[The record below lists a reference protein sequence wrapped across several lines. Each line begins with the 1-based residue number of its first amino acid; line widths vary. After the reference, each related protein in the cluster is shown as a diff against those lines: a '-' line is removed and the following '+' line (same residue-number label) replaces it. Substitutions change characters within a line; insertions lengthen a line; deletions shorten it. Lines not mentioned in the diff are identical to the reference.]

1 MTDIYLNET
10 EAKLLLEMPKIKEN
24 DNIYSISQSGGKLIV
39 PLLSIDKRER
49 FYLDLSINRIDI
61 KKGKY
66 QSRARQVFVLARI
79 DFNGSP
85 HRNPDGT
92 IVNCPHL
99 HIYTEQYADKFAID
113 LPKEYFTYTNDLF
126 KLLDEFMRYC
136 NIVNPPII
144 QRSLF

>member
-1 MTDIYLNET
+1 MMDIYLNED
-10 EAKLLLEMPKIKEN
+10 EAKRLLEMPKIKEN
-24 DNIYSISQSGGKLIV
+24 DNVYSISQSGGKSII

-66 QSRARQVFVLARI
+66 QNRARQVFVLARV

-99 HIYTEQYADKFAID
+99 HIYTEKYADKYAIELPQKYFANT
-113 LPKEYFTYTNDLF
+113 EDLF
-126 KLLDEFMRYC
+126 QLLDEFMKYC
-136 NIVNPPII
+136 NIINPPII